1 MPNRIKVVIIDDE
14 PGNIVT
20 LSELLKEYCP
30 ELTIAGTASNPL
42 AGFDLILQTQPEIV
56 FLDIEMPFGNAFDFL
71 DKFEQIN
78 FEVVFVTAF
87 SNYALKAI
95 KYAALDYILKPVDSG
110 ELQLAVEKAMKRLD
124 EKSINTRIASM
135 LNNLNGESK
144 EIQKIGLSSM
154 EGFDIEEVQQI
165 MYLIADGSYT
175 EVYIRNKK
183 KQLVSKN
190 LKEFEDILPASLFCR
205 VHHSHLININFVKK
219 YVKGRG
225 GHVEMEDGIRIEI
238 SARKRDAFL
247 EKFKQ
252 L

>member
-1 MPNRIKVVIIDDE
+1 MN
-14 PGNIVT
+14 
-20 LSELLKEYCP
+20 P
-30 ELTIAGTASNPL
+30 EL
-42 AGFDLILQTQPEIV
+42 V
-56 FLDIEMPFGNAFDFL
+56 FLDIEMQSGNTFDLLNRFA
-71 DKFEQIN
+71 EIA
-78 FEVVFVTAF
+78 FEVIFITAF

-95 KYAALDYILKPVDSG
+95 KYAALDYILKPVDIA
-110 ELQLAVEKAMKRLD
+110 ELKVAVKKALKRMEEKNM
-124 EKSINTRIASM
+124 NTRIASL
-135 LNNLNGESK
+135 LNNLNVENK
-144 EIQKIGLSSM
+144 EIQKIGLTSID
-154 EGFDIEEVQQI
+154 GFHIEEVQQI

-190 LKEFEDILPASLFCR
+190 LKEFEDILPASIFCR

-225 GHVEMEDGIRIEI
+225 GHVEMEDGIHIEI

-247 EKFKQ
+247 EKFKH

>member
-1 MPNRIKVVIIDDE
+1 MPNTIKVVIIDDE

-20 LSELLKEYCP
+20 ISELLKEYCP
-30 ELTIAGTASNPL
+30 ELMIAGTASNPL
-42 AGFDLILQTQPEIV
+42 TGFDLVQATRPDIV

-71 DKFEQIN
+71 DKFEQVD
-78 FEVVFVTAF
+78 FEVIFITAF

-95 KYAALDYILKPVDSG
+95 KYDALDYILKPVDIN
-110 ELQLAVEKAMKRLD
+110 ELKLAVTKAMKRLED
-124 EKSINTRIASM
+124 KNKNSRIASI
-135 LNNLNGESK
+135 LNILDGESK
-144 EIQKIGLSSM
+144 EIQKIGLTSID
-154 EGFDIEEVQQI
+154 GFHIEEVQQI

-190 LKEFEDILPASLFCR
+190 LKEFEDILPASIFCR

-225 GHVEMEDGIRIEI
+225 GHVEMEDGIHIEI

-247 EKFKQ
+247 EKFKH